1 MQIFWSSLNQRSG
14 DGWGREAQFNARE
27 RRHVNGSIP
36 FTFSVNNNLSFHD
49 LLGVFFLFLNESRVN
64 RYWLLNIPGQ
74 PRRLQ
79 RRTWMAGP
87 NEWHIFPPPEG
98 RGLLQILVR
107 TWAPPPQDLSQL
119 PQSDQLLYPPS
130 ERRKRNTSRLK
141 HSFYRLKLT
150 YTTLPTRG
158 PMKFTETESN
168 VELKRLKI
176 VLIIHTEKEHAKCV
190 CVRRVLSSCILYYL
204 NFSPPEHVK
213 SSST

>member
-1 MQIFWSSLNQRSG
+1 MLSHSDKEFSILYNNVQGRDCLSECTCLNIFLILQIFWSSLNQRSG

-27 RRHVNGSIP
+27 RRHANGSIP

-49 LLGVFFLFLNESRVN
+49 LLGVFFPFLNESRVN

-130 ERRKRNTSRLK
+130 ERRKRNTSSWNIASIDLNLHIRRCRRGDRWNLRKLK
-141 HSFYRLKLT
+141 VT
-150 YTTLPTRG
+150 
-158 PMKFTETESN
+158 
-168 VELKRLKI
+168 
-176 VLIIHTEKEHAKCV
+176 
-190 CVRRVLSSCILYYL
+190 
-204 NFSPPEHVK
+204 
-213 SSST
+213 

>member
-1 MQIFWSSLNQRSG
+1 MLSHSDKEFSILYNNVRKKVETVYQNVHVLIFSLILQHFWSSLNQRSG

-36 FTFSVNNNLSFHD
+36 FTLSVNNNLSFHD
-49 LLGVFFLFLNESRVN
+49 LLGVFFPFLNESRVN

-119 PQSDQLLYPPS
+119 PQSDQSLYPPS
-130 ERRKRNTSRLK
+130 ERRKRNTS
-141 HSFYRLKLT
+141 S
-150 YTTLPTRG
+150 
-158 PMKFTETESN
+158 
-168 VELKRLKI
+168 
-176 VLIIHTEKEHAKCV
+176 
-190 CVRRVLSSCILYYL
+190 
-204 NFSPPEHVK
+204 
-213 SSST
+213 